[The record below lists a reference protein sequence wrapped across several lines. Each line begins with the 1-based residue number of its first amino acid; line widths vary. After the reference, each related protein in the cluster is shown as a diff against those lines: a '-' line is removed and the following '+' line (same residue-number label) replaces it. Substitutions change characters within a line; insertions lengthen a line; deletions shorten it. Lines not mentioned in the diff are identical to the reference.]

1 MELSSQ
7 NKSATY
13 TDFYTNIFL
22 PEHKHKVT
30 ILTHVLGTLLG
41 IFWLLACFA
50 SGHYFWLLLFPLVHA
65 AAGLIGH
72 RLAERNEAVGDIR
85 VTRKDFPLWWFIRA
99 NHQLTLSVIL
109 KREHRLR

>member
-1 MELSSQ
+1 
-7 NKSATY
+7 
-13 TDFYTNIFL
+13 
-22 PEHKHKVT
+22 
-30 ILTHVLGTLLG
+30 LTHVLGTLLG

-65 AAGLIGH
+65 APGLIGH